1 MKTLT
6 DHNRENTYENDNSE
20 TEELKIIMINIQTGL
35 DYKKSAN
42 ILFKEKKFQNAR
54 EDYQMVIF
62 LLFELLLGI

>member
-1 MKTLT
+1 MRTIT

-20 TEELKIIMINIQTGL
+20 TEELKCIMGNIQTGL

-42 ILFKEKKFQNAR
+42 ILFKEKKFQEAR

-62 LLFELLLGI
+62 YLFKY